1 MICPNCKSEFSN
13 SNQIFKD
20 VFTRGNSDPDIQLD
34 ILGNMN
40 QAMTL
45 AKCSSSPKK
54 NRQVNDLLVNS
65 LRCKELRMLRAT
77 TLNHNTTHLSN
88 IEQKDQSLV
97 TIVRNVVIAKICLA
111 AIVKQNLF
119 CL

>member
-40 QAMTL
+40 QAM
-45 AKCSSSPKK
+45 KCSSSPKK

-77 TLNHNTTHLSN
+77 TLNYNTTHLSN